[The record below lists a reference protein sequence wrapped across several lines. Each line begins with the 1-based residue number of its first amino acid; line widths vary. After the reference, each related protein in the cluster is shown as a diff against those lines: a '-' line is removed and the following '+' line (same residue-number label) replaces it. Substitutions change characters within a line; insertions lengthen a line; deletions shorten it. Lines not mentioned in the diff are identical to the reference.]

1 MTSKYLLLGIL
12 LPILG
17 MVGCASLPHTKIDI
31 PARPH
36 LTPVSQEIWQQVPS
50 DAQLI
55 WLENDLSLKQYVR
68 LLESRIMLH
77 NELYEDE

>member
-1 MTSKYLLLGIL
+1 MTSKYLLLGVL
-12 LPILG
+12 LPILAT
-17 MVGCASLPHTKIDI
+17 GCASLPHTKIDI

-55 WLENDLSLKQYVR
+55 WLENDLSIKQYVR

-77 NELYEDE
+77 NELYEE